1 MTRHLDHY
9 DVYYADKLWN
19 LLPAIYRSL
28 DSDEFSGNGPLRELV
43 NRIGAQAA
51 ILRRS
56 IDRAWE
62 DQSIETCDD
71 WVIPYIG
78 DLLATNLVSNL
89 DSRAQRLD
97 VAKTIYYRR
106 RKGTLALLEELAFD
120 VTGWDAKVVEFFRRM
135 GRTRHGLDPQ
145 IGWVEKAGDGTDKL
159 QQAEGLAGRLTRSQI
174 GGTASLR
181 NNYGSSKTGSAFDEF
196 FHTPDFRP
204 GRGKTGW
211 HDIPHVGVFLWRLK
225 SFDLPPTTPVAV
237 TNPPT
242 CAGWFTFDPTGR
254 SISLFADA
262 SRKSEQYG
270 NRWISPAEEQL
281 PGPISQALYDA
292 NTKASPD
299 AKAIELYP
307 NSLTVLS
314 TPVPQSDTDIV
325 PANQVR
331 VQSER
336 GWFAYN
342 SSPPQEVWVRYHY
355 GFSSDI
361 GAGPY
366 DRRLRRKALPTPA
379 PHMTFSGGGAALMP
393 GSVPASAVP
402 QTGTLTLVD
411 SLTYTGA
418 DSIAATG
425 VLTIRAGNRQRPL
438 IRLPAGSGGTI
449 TEWTISGAP
458 GSSLVLDG
466 LFISGGDIVI
476 RGSFTTITIT
486 CCTLDPGSAS
496 DMLDSSPPSGNFAIS
511 ADGRELIPTRF
522 WIEGSVE
529 TLTVE
534 RSIMGP
540 IRTRGGGKIQ
550 TLDITD
556 SILQALPESVSS
568 PPQSPL
574 SPPAEPNNVA
584 IALDSGEVCLSRCT
598 VLGGISV
605 HRLRVSESIL
615 QGVAKVDDT
624 QHGCV
629 RFTAWTIGSIL
640 PEKYESV
647 VISAQAILF
656 TSTDFGNPGYC
667 QLLATADTAILRGT
681 NSAIQNTISE
691 GSQDGSEMG
700 AFARERNAI
709 KERGLLIK
717 FQEFMPIGLV
727 PVIVHVT

>member
-1 MTRHLDHY
+1 MTRHLDYY

-19 LLPAIYRSL
+19 LLPTIYRSL
-28 DSDEFSGNGPLRELV
+28 DSDEFSSNGPLRELV

-51 ILRRS
+51 VLRRS
-56 IDRAWE
+56 IDRTWE

-145 IGWVEKAGDGTDKL
+145 IGRVEKAGDDTDKL

-174 GGTASLR
+174 GGTANLR

-196 FHTPDFRP
+196 FHTADFRR
-204 GRGKTGW
+204 GRGKAGW
-211 HDIPHVGVFLWRLK
+211 YDIPRVGAFLWRLK
-225 SFDLPPTTPVAV
+225 SFGLPPTTPVAV
-237 TNPPT
+237 TTPPT

-254 SISLFADA
+254 SIPLFAAA
-262 SRKSEQYG
+262 SRKSDQYG
-270 NRWISPAEEQL
+270 SKWVSPAEEQL
-281 PGPISQALYDA
+281 PGPISQTLFDA
-292 NTKASPD
+292 NTKASSD
-299 AKAIELYP
+299 DRAIELYP
-307 NSLTVLS
+307 NSLTILTTS
-314 TPVPQSDTDIV
+314 TPQSDTDIV
-325 PANQVR
+325 TADQVR
-331 VQSER
+331 IQTER
-336 GWFAYN
+336 GWFTYI
-342 SSPPQEVWVRYHY
+342 SSPPQNVWVRYHY

-366 DRRLRRKALPTPA
+366 DRRLKRQTPPTPA
-379 PHMTFSGGGAALMP
+379 PQVTVSGGGSALMA
-393 GSVPASAVP
+393 GSVPGGAVP
-402 QTGTLTLVD
+402 QTGTLTLDD
-411 SLTYTGA
+411 SLTYMGA
-418 DSIAATG
+418 GSIAVTRA
-425 VLTIRAGNRQRPL
+425 LTIRADNRQRPL
-438 IRLPAGSGGTI
+438 IRLPAALGGTI
-449 TEWTISGAP
+449 NEWIISGAP

-476 RGSFTTITIT
+476 RGSFTTVTIT

-496 DMLDSSPPSGNFAIS
+496 DMLSSSSPPGNFAIS
-511 ADGRELIPTRF
+511 ADGRELSPTRL
-522 WIEGSVE
+522 WIEGAVE

-534 RSIMGP
+534 HSIMGP
-540 IRTRGGGKIQ
+540 IQTRGGGKIQ
-550 TLDITD
+550 TLDIAD
-556 SILQALPESVSS
+556 SILQALPQGISS
-568 PPQSPL
+568 PPQSPP
-574 SPPAEPNNVA
+574 SFPAGSGDAV
-584 IALDSGEVCLSRCT
+584 ISLDSGDVCLSRCT

-615 QGVAKVDDT
+615 QGIAKVDDI

-629 RFTAWTIGSIL
+629 RFTAWAQGSIL

-647 VISAQAILF
+647 SIPSHAVLF

-667 QLLATADTAILRGT
+667 QLLPTADTAILRGT
-681 NSAIQNTISE
+681 NSTIQNTISA

-700 AFARERNAI
+700 AFARERNPI

-727 PVIVHVT
+727 PIIIYVT

>member
-1 MTRHLDHY
+1 MKPDLDHY
-9 DVYYADKLWN
+9 TAYYADKLWN

-28 DSDEFSGNGPLRELV
+28 DSDEFSSNGPLCELV
-43 NRIGAQAA
+43 DRIGTQAA

-56 IDRAWE
+56 IDRTWE

-145 IGWVEKAGDGTDKL
+145 VGQVEKAGDDTDKL

-174 GGTASLR
+174 GGTANLR

-196 FHTPDFRP
+196 FHTADFR
-204 GRGKTGW
+204 RGSGKSGW
-211 HDIPHVGVFLWRLK
+211 YNIPRIGVFLWRLK
-225 SFDLPPTTPVAV
+225 SFSLPPTTPVAV
-237 TNPPT
+237 TTPSV

-254 SISLFADA
+254 NIPLFADA
-262 SRKSEQYG
+262 SRNSDQYG
-270 NRWISPAEEQL
+270 SKWVSPVEEQL
-281 PGPISQALYDA
+281 PGPIGQILYDT
-292 NTKASPD
+292 NKKASPD
-299 AKAIELYP
+299 ARAIELYG
-307 NSLTVLS
+307 NSLAVLN

-325 PANQVR
+325 SADQIR
-331 VQSER
+331 IQAER
-336 GWFAYN
+336 GWFAYTG
-342 SSPPQEVWVRYHY
+342 SPPQNVWARYHY
-355 GFSSDI
+355 GFSSEI

-366 DRRLRRKALPTPA
+366 DRRLRRQAPLTPA
-379 PHMTFSGGGAALMP
+379 PEVTIAGGGSALT
-393 GSVPASAVP
+393 SSSAVP
-402 QTGTLTLVD
+402 QTGTLTLDD
-411 SLTYTGA
+411 SLTYSGAASIAVTGA
-418 DSIAATG
+418 
-425 VLTIRAGNRQRPL
+425 LTIRAGNRQRPL
-438 IRLPAGSGGTI
+438 IRLPAGSGGPV
-449 TEWTISGAP
+449 TEWIISGSP
-458 GSSLVLDG
+458 GSSLILDG

-476 RGSFTTITIT
+476 RGSFMAITIT

-496 DMLDSSPPSGNFAIS
+496 DTLISSPPSGNFAIS
-511 ADGRELIPTRF
+511 ADGRELSPTHV
-522 WIEGSVE
+522 WIEAAVE

-550 TLDITD
+550 TLDIAD

-568 PPQSPL
+568 PPQSPP
-574 SPPAEPNNVA
+574 SSAVFSNVA
-584 IALDSGEVCLSRCT
+584 IGLDSGEVCLSRCT

-605 HRLRVSESIL
+605 HRLHVSESIL
-615 QGVAKVDDT
+615 QGIAKVDDI

-629 RFTAWTIGSIL
+629 RFTAWTQGSML

-647 VISAQAILF
+647 SIPSQSVLF
-656 TSTDFGNPGYC
+656 ASTDFGNPGYC
-667 QLLATADTAILRGT
+667 QLLPIADRAILKGT
-681 NSAIQNTISE
+681 NGTVQNTISAGAE
-691 GSQDGSEMG
+691 DGSEMG

-727 PVIVHVT
+727 PVIIYVT